1 MIQYNSISLKFSN
14 PQAKNIKSAKKN
26 ATEVT
31 LILLSSVTGDSNN
44 KVKFPYELLQTERQV
59 LKFLQRFPI
68 MHQPI

>member
-1 MIQYNSISLKFSN
+1 MIQYNSVSLKFPN
-14 PQAKNIKSAKKN
+14 PQAKNIKSAKEN

-31 LILLSSVTGDSNN
+31 LNLSSSVTGDSNN

-59 LKFLQRFPI
+59 LKFLQTFSI